1 MVGLRHFIDTQDFT
15 KEEIMDI
22 AELSLKIKK
31 AIKAGYYP
39 PLMKNKTLG
48 MIFYDYCSEVK
59 DVDLETALKGLLTMV
74 QEIIDLGEREITIN
88 TEVVKKQL
96 DNWMMTLPNYIK
108 GLLGFSLCE
117 S

>member
-1 MVGLRHFIDTQDFT
+1 
-15 KEEIMDI
+15 
-22 AELSLKIKK
+22 
-31 AIKAGYYP
+31 
-39 PLMKNKTLG
+39 

-108 GLLGFSLCE
+108 GYWVFRCAKVEVIRNRLV
-117 S
+117 

>member
-1 MVGLRHFIDTQDFT
+1 MIGHTTIVFTRYIFLAWENRKTNDT
-15 KEEIMDI
+15 
-22 AELSLKIKK
+22 
-31 AIKAGYYP
+31 
-39 PLMKNKTLG
+39 KTLG

>member
-1 MVGLRHFIDTQDFT
+1 MNKEFQCRSYDSMIGHTTIVFT
-15 KEEIMDI
+15 RYIFLAWENRKTND
-22 AELSLKIKK
+22 
-31 AIKAGYYP
+31 P
-39 PLMKNKTLG
+39 KTLG

-74 QEIIDLGEREITIN
+74 QEIIDLGEREMTIN

>member
-1 MVGLRHFIDTQDFT
+1 
-15 KEEIMDI
+15 
-22 AELSLKIKK
+22 
-31 AIKAGYYP
+31 
-39 PLMKNKTLG
+39 LG